1 MPSTRA
7 TTARAEPSHVPAGP
21 GPVTPSA
28 LASALDSVG
37 DRWTLLVIAALLD
50 GPRRFGE
57 LQQEVAGIAPNVLS
71 QRLRALEQNALI
83 VARPYSERP
92 PRFVY
97 ELSSAGRELT
107 GVVKMLAGWGARN
120 TGGET
125 APRHAACGTEMEA
138 RWWCPTCSEAVDE
151 DQAEELHFA

>member
-1 MPSTRA
+1 MEAALSP
-7 TTARAEPSHVPAGP
+7 
-21 GPVTPSA
+21 

-50 GPRRFGE
+50 GPKRFGE

-71 QRLRALEQNALI
+71 QRLRALEREALV

-97 ELSSAGRELT
+97 ELSAAGRELS
-107 GVVKMLAGWGARN
+107 GVLRLLAGWGARN
-120 TGGET
+120 VPGES
-125 APRHAACGTEMEA
+125 APRHAVCGTEMEA
-138 RWWCPTCSEAVDE
+138 RWWCPTCREAVDE